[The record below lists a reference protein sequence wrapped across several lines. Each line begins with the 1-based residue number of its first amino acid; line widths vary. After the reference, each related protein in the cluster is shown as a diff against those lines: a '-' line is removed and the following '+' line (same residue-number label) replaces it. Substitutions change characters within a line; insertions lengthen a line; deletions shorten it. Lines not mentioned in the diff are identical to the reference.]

1 LLEKRIIH
9 EKRVHV
15 GSIKSAND
23 EVATHSH
30 NREPLEFLNVVNL
43 LFVGETDEAPVAP
56 IMGMPGKYPF
66 HFEHYEEA
74 VFLIVIFE

>member
-1 LLEKRIIH
+1 M
-9 EKRVHV
+9 
-15 GSIKSAND
+15 
-23 EVATHSH
+23 
-30 NREPLEFLNVVNL
+30 EPIEFLNVVNL